1 MNSMENLGL
10 NLQSFIINTLVFC
23 AFFVLMHFLVLKK
36 IGGVI
41 AEREARLTEADRKS
55 EEARHSLQKAKEE
68 FAKIIENA
76 KTESQKIVSDSK
88 HQANEQTKKILEKAQ
103 IDAGE
108 IIVKAQ
114 GVLAVEKEKML
125 NDFRENLEKAV
136 KEALTTILTS
146 QADKIDFDVDVLK
159 EIPKKL

>member
-1 MNSMENLGL
+1 MANLGL
-10 NLQSFIINTLVFC
+10 NLQSFIINTLIFG

-36 IGGVI
+36 LGGII
-41 AEREARLTEADRKS
+41 AQREAKYLEADQKS
-55 EEARHSLQKAKEE
+55 QEAGYTLEKAQIE

-76 KTESQKIVSDSK
+76 QAESQKIVADSK
-88 HQANEQTKKILEKAQ
+88 HQATDQTKKILEKAQ

-125 NDFRENLEKAV
+125 VDFRENLEKSV
-136 KEALTTILTS
+136 KASLTTILAS
-146 QADKIDFDVDVLK
+146 QADKIDFDAKVLEEVVAK
-159 EIPKKL
+159 Q